1 MGNKS
6 KFLPYDNNIQFG
18 GDPPKYPLSANNIE
32 ELWNSIKYYSMLHKF
47 ELLYLL
53 GLLVYIITIIFI
65 FIYNPND
72 IVTDY
77 NRGWIILLTI
87 LGGAVIIVAFTAY
100 QKQKQLSG
108 AVENTTVLNTVGK
121 FLTFLFSTGFAVAII
136 YGLFV
141 LGSHFTNFTTFLLF
155 GLNTLIVV
163 GLITLFVKYFGLHG
177 DGGGGAGPTN
187 NQTENKPSWMK
198 LLLKVITYIPCL
210 LLDMTD
216 YIRQQ
221 YQITTKPIVIIFV
234 VEIILISIYFTYQW
248 IMEQVIT
255 HNSKQLLQQPV
266 NLNEETNLDA
276 FSNVNFVDDKFQY
289 KYAISSWIYIDS
301 FPPETNPKYE
311 EYTSLLNIGNR
322 PNILFNVAKNKLII
336 KMETAG
342 KKEDIVYETGDFNMQ
357 RWNNIIINY
366 DGATLD
372 IFINNQLVSST
383 PGIIPYNDN
392 TMMTT
397 GTPRGISGGICNVNY
412 FNENISKG
420 KIDWLYNSVK
430 HLNPP
435 VI

>member
-1 MGNKS
+1 
-6 KFLPYDNNIQFG
+6 
-18 GDPPKYPLSANNIE
+18 
-32 ELWNSIKYYSMLHKF
+32 
-47 ELLYLL
+47 
-53 GLLVYIITIIFI
+53 
-65 FIYNPND
+65 
-72 IVTDY
+72 
-77 NRGWIILLTI
+77 
-87 LGGAVIIVAFTAY
+87 
-100 QKQKQLSG
+100 
-108 AVENTTVLNTVGK
+108 
-121 FLTFLFSTGFAVAII
+121 
-136 YGLFV
+136 
-141 LGSHFTNFTTFLLF
+141 
-155 GLNTLIVV
+155 
-163 GLITLFVKYFGLHG
+163 
-177 DGGGGAGPTN
+177 
-187 NQTENKPSWMK
+187 
-198 LLLKVITYIPCL
+198 
-210 LLDMTD
+210 
-216 YIRQQ
+216 
-221 YQITTKPIVIIFV
+221 
-234 VEIILISIYFTYQW
+234 
-248 IMEQVIT
+248 MEQVIT